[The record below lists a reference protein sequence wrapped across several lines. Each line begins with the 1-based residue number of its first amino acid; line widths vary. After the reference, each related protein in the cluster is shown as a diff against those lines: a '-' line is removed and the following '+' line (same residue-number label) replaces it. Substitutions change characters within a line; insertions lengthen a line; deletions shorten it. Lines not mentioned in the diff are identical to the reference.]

1 MTPNPTELPL
11 DPRPR
16 VVEVAGL
23 QLSAKLAALQAQ
35 GARVSVMENVRNEP
49 GLWRLRLVWDD
60 ADGPKTSPVPN

>member
-1 MTPNPTELPL
+1 MQLAFLPMNTNPTELPL

-23 QLSAKLAALQAQ
+23 QLEAKLAALQAQ

-49 GLWRLRLVWDD
+49 GLWKLRLVW
-60 ADGPKTSPVPN
+60 TNPV